1 MTELCAYF
9 FLTFILGFVGMPM
22 LGMHFIAELL
32 GHKLALSEGLFV
44 ALILTCGAL
53 FNKVRVPRVREEC
66 SRERRRTTF
75 FFIQFY
81 SYCMTEFSTNLMF
94 F

>member
-32 GHKLALSEGLFV
+32 GHELALSEGLFV

-53 FNKVRVPRVREEC
+53 FNKVRVPRVREE
-66 SRERRRTTF
+66 RRRRTTF
-75 FFIQFY
+75 IFFI
-81 SYCMTEFSTNLMF
+81 
-94 F
+94 